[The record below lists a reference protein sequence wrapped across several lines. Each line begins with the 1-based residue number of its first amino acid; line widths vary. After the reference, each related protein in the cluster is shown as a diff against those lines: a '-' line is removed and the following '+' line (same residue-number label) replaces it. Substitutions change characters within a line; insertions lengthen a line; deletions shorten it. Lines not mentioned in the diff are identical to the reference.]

1 VLEAGT
7 GEQLGQDDVPDFL
20 VAMEQRL
27 HDFAAERV
35 DIALDLGRLRLEACE
50 AEVDEYGLAGVDVN
64 HDIGNLEIL
73 MCDAAAVDS
82 SDGLSDVGDD
92 GE

>member
-50 AEVDEYGLAGVDVN
+50 AEVDEDGLVWD
-64 HDIGNLEIL
+64 LEIL